1 MQHAGPPLRFATTRL
16 ATGPQVH
23 YAEQGDPGG
32 EPIVLIHPPAD
43 SWFSF
48 SRVLWLLPGRY
59 HAYALDQRGH
69 GDSDRPA
76 CCYAIG
82 DFAADIVAFLDAV
95 EIERA
100 TLVGHS
106 ASGFTARRVA
116 ETHPDRVARLVL
128 INCAV
133 TLPTQV
139 RREMQAAVQTLQDPL
154 PVAFVRE
161 LHASVAHLP
170 LPGPVLER
178 LVAQSLKAPA
188 RVWKSALE
196 GLLGFDDAAELGRIV
211 APTLLLWGELDGMF
225 SREEQERLAAAIP
238 RASLQVVP
246 ETGHSPHLERPQRV
260 VDDLDAFMR
269 AA

>member
-1 MQHAGPPLRFATTRL
+1 MAAHRPWRTPILVAALALAAGACGQGADQEAQDPTGPDPAPSSTTLIPATSAAPAGPSTQAELDRIAVELDRVARLREPVAL
-16 ATGPQVH
+16 A
-23 YAEQGDPGG
+23 
-32 EPIVLIHPPAD
+32 
-43 SWFSF
+43 
-48 SRVLWLLPGRY
+48 
-59 HAYALDQRGH
+59 
-69 GDSDRPA
+69 
-76 CCYAIG
+76 
-82 DFAADIVAFLDAV
+82 AAD
-95 EIERA
+95 
-100 TLVGHS
+100 GGS
-106 ASGFTARRVA
+106 
-116 ETHPDRVARLVL
+116 THPDRVARLVL

-133 TLPTQV
+133 TLPPQV

-161 LHASVAHLP
+161 LHASVAHVP

-211 APTLLLWGELDGMF
+211 APTLLLWGERDGMF
-225 SREEQERLAAAIP
+225 SREEQERLAAVIP
-238 RASLQVVP
+238 GTRLQVVP
-246 ETGHSPHLERPQRV
+246 ETGHSPHLERPERV